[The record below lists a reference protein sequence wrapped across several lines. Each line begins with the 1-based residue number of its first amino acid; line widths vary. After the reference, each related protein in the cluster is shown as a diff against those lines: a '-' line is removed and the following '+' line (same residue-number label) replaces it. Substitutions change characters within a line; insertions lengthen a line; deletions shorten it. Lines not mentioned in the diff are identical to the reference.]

1 MKAFF
6 DKLFSF
12 KFSAKRVI
20 YAIVLIVVFCIIGL
34 LVDRLHKYLDTPEMK
49 FKKYEEMLASKIDL
63 NDKIFIDIQDY
74 DLNKDGILDYIA
86 ISGKPS
92 TELYSNLNVIFVDGK
107 TDEILKYNTRKEFA
121 TNVELDIY
129 EDKDTEYIFV
139 RDSSS
144 GNVILLRLKE
154 DKFENIIK
162 NSFGDTFKGYTID
175 MEFDRKDLNKL
186 NVSLDSYGKEYLPDN
201 DKIYTLD
208 FKDKNIDLNNYRGTY
223 NLDKFQKIELKDIDN
238 DGIFELVTT
247 QYMLYLYKDEDG
259 IQDNLGNVTIIFKYE
274 DGKYVF
280 DKVDVSI

>member
-20 YAIVLIVVFCIIGL
+20 YAIVLIVAFCIIGL

-92 TELYSNLNVIFVDGK
+92 TELYSNLDVIFVDGK
-107 TDEILKYNTRKEFA
+107 TDEIFKYNTRKEFA

-154 DKFENIIK
+154 NKFENIIK

-186 NVSLDSYGKEYLPDN
+186 NVSLDSYGKEYLPDD

>member
-20 YAIVLIVVFCIIGL
+20 YAIVLIVAFCIIGV
-34 LVDRLHKYLDTPEMK
+34 LVDKLHKYLDTPEMK

-63 NDKIFIDIQDY
+63 NDKVFIDIQDY

-92 TELYSNLNVIFVDGK
+92 TELYSNLDVIFVDGK

-121 TNVELDIY
+121 TNVDLDIY

-154 DKFENIIK
+154 NKFENIIK
-162 NSFGDTFKGYTID
+162 NSFGDTFKGYTIH
-175 MEFDRKDLNKL
+175 MEFDKKDLNKL
-186 NVSLDSYGKEYLPDN
+186 NVSLDSYGKEYLLDDN
-201 DKIYTLD
+201 KTYTLD

-247 QYMLYLYKDEDG
+247 QYMLYLYKDEEG